1 VRKCH
6 GAELRRPVFGSYV
19 LLPLRGYPRNGLIQF
34 MNLMAKLLKRA
45 LGAPVSSDLTTLA
58 NHFGSDKGDKVHG
71 RHCYT
76 TIYQRLFDPIRNEPI
91 RLLEVGLQHPFDRKN
106 ATSRAP
112 SIEMWRTFF
121 PHAQIFGFDINDF
134 SKVQLPNCVIVKGDM
149 GQRADLQELVQIAD
163 NPFDVIIED
172 ASHASHHQQIALGAL
187 FPHLSAGGLYIIE
200 DLHWQPSDDPPGV
213 PKTRDVLRA
222 FCQTH
227 AIASPLLT
235 QSEADYLNANIAKI
249 DFYDSND
256 IFNKDRRDGLA
267 VIRKVSA

>member
-1 VRKCH
+1 
-6 GAELRRPVFGSYV
+6 
-19 LLPLRGYPRNGLIQF
+19 
-34 MNLMAKLLKRA
+34 MNLMMKLFKRA
-45 LGAPVSSDLTTLA
+45 VGAPVSSDLTDLA

-71 RHCYT
+71 RHCYS
-76 TIYQRLFDPIRNEPI
+76 TIYQRLFDPIRNKPI
-91 RLLEVGLQHPFDRKN
+91 RFLEVGLQHPFDQKRLAK
-106 ATSRAP
+106 RAP

-134 SKVQLPNCVIVKGDM
+134 SKVLLPNCVIVQGDM
-149 GQRADLQELVQIAD
+149 GQRSDLEKLAKIAD
-163 NPFDVIIED
+163 KPFDVIIED

-187 FPHLSAGGLYIIE
+187 FPHLSAGGLYFIE
-200 DLHWQPSDDPPGV
+200 DLHWQPSDDPTDV

-227 AIASPLLT
+227 AMASPLLT
-235 QSEADYLNANIAKI
+235 RLESDYLNANIAKI
-249 DFYDSND
+249 DFYDSSD